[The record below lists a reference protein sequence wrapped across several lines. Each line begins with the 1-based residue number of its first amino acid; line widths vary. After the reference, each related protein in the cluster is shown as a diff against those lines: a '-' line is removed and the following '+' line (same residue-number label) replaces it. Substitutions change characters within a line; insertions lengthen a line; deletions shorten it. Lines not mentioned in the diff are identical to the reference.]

1 MSSLLLTGGG
11 IGLYMLLKSRCGP
24 SEPGLGRT
32 GSSLSNDSLI
42 KKNTKPR
49 NYGNVPFSDKPTN
62 VYRSAL
68 SDDVNHRHGRLGS
81 SYTKG
86 TLSDWS

>member
-1 MSSLLLTGGG
+1 MGG
-11 IGLYMLLKSRCGP
+11 
-24 SEPGLGRT
+24 
-32 GSSLSNDSLI
+32 N
-42 KKNTKPR
+42 KPKAKYR
-49 NYGNVPFSDKPTN
+49 MVAKINIIIVNPTN